1 MNEPMKSPA
10 RPGGK
15 NDGEQELSGPNQS
28 GPNQSG
34 PNQARPNESGPNL
47 AVMYSLIALALVVA
61 IGLAALIV
69 WPFYQHRH

>member
-28 GPNQSG
+28 GPNQAG
-34 PNQARPNESGPNL
+34 PNESGPNL
-47 AVMYSLIALALVVA
+47 VVMYALIVLALVVA

>member
-1 MNEPMKSPA
+1 MLSNMNEPVKSLA
-10 RPGGK
+10 RADDK
-15 NDGEQELSGPNQS
+15 RDGEREPSGPNQS

-34 PNQARPNESGPNL
+34 PNL
-47 AVMYSLIALALVVA
+47 VVMYALIALALVLA